1 MRMIVTMA
9 MVGVMAVAGATWA
22 QDDLA
27 PRTADTVAPV
37 EAEVSAMPALPME
50 PDMPALPEPP
60 ALEEAVPAMEAA
72 PTPAGEKTI
81 ALVKIGAVDDAL
93 VERIRAFVASNLRV
107 PVRVLPAQAAGAATL
122 EDTARLA
129 AGLMG
134 PDDAFV
140 VALAGFGPEVTTHGV
155 SLPDIRAAA
164 VNVTALQPA
173 DNDAERL
180 ARRVDRQVMQSIGMQ
195 LGMGPCPNP
204 QCAMWVYTTEEELD
218 AKGRNYC
225 PPCQDRAEQSLV
237 AHGFKVKSL
246 SEMLQQ
252 K

>member
-1 MRMIVTMA
+1 MRAIMSMVL
-9 MVGVMAVAGATWA
+9 VGVMLAAGAVWA

-27 PRTADTVAPV
+27 PRTGEPAAAV
-37 EAEVSAMPALPME
+37 EAEVAPMPALPSE
-50 PDMPALPEPP
+50 AEFPALPESPT
-60 ALEEAVPAMEAA
+60 AEEAVPVADAA
-72 PTPAGEKTI
+72 PVAPGEKAI
-81 ALVKIGAVDDAL
+81 ALVRIGAVDDAL
-93 VERIRAFVASNLRV
+93 VGRIRSFVESNLRV
-107 PVRVLPAQAAGAATL
+107 PVRVLPSQDVVGATL

-129 AGLMG
+129 AELMG

-140 VALAGFGPEVTTHGV
+140 VALAGFGPEITTHGV

-173 DNDAERL
+173 DGDAERL

-195 LGMGPCPNP
+195 IGMGVCPNP

-225 PPCQDRAEQSLV
+225 PPCQDRAEQGL
-237 AHGFKVKSL
+237 AAKGFKVKSL
-246 SEMLQQ
+246 SDML
-252 K
+252 KP